1 MFWWVTLILPLVFSR
16 CTFNL
21 MSFRSDDMVY
31 DMIILLL
38 QLVYLGHMVKVAMR
52 SADVTQENHVITSLE
67 SVPVLLV
74 IQAEPVRKVSHIIIV
89 PQSNKI
95 RFHNRNGFTVVKHI
109 VLVIPGPVSS
119 PIHPVSNHLPPPF
132 SCSWIRNAAP
142 PKSLHQLICK
152 MDQATQS
159 SSTRLT

>member
-1 MFWWVTLILPLVFSR
+1 
-16 CTFNL
+16 
-21 MSFRSDDMVY
+21 MVY

-132 SCSWIRNAAP
+132 SCS
-142 PKSLHQLICK
+142 
-152 MDQATQS
+152 
-159 SSTRLT
+159 